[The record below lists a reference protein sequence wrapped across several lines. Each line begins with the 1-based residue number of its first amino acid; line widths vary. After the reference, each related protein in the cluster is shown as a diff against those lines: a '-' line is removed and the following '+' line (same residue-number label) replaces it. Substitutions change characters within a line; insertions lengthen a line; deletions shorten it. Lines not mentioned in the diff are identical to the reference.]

1 MGARGGRED
10 RATLVKS
17 RGRVERISDAVS
29 CPGWVG
35 YLSRGLRAST
45 AMVRT
50 APAANP
56 GLTTAR
62 TPTLAARWATVAK
75 GATCGRGRGKGVLSW
90 EASSSDRAERLKDR
104 TRARTWD
111 HAAGDAAPRRAPGVT
126 ARRRKRPAAA
136 REERDMDMVVLNS
149 RVALVV

>member
-10 RATLVKS
+10 LATLVKS

-75 GATCGRGRGKGVLSW
+75 GATCGLGRGKGVLSW
-90 EASSSDRAERLKDR
+90 DGVVIGPSGAFERSDTRAHLGPRGGRRRAEARAGGHR
-104 TRARTWD
+104 QAAEETRGGTGGAR
-111 HAAGDAAPRRAPGVT
+111 HGHGGP
-126 ARRRKRPAAA
+126 
-136 REERDMDMVVLNS
+136 
-149 RVALVV
+149 